1 MGPVGV
7 DELAVVDRPL
17 KVAPRRCH
25 GNLVQRQFAIHH
37 DGDLPALRLGQKEH
51 VARAVALVGDHVVA
65 FVEGREMSAF
75 QGRGLRHRIAFV
87 IMECAQ
93 NLVILSKETRPR
105 LAGAQTPGRLHFVP
119 AFALQL
125 NPSMS
130 RLLLPQR
137 DELKAFGGRP
147 CFSALLDVV
156 NSTGEAL
163 RLEARVGDAEAWQ
176 TLLPCVPLWIPRIC
190 SVRLVSNVDGRE
202 MLLQNSWAEG
212 GVLEVNETAS
222 RRCDT

>member
-1 MGPVGV
+1 
-7 DELAVVDRPL
+7 
-17 KVAPRRCH
+17 
-25 GNLVQRQFAIHH
+25 
-37 DGDLPALRLGQKEH
+37 
-51 VARAVALVGDHVVA
+51 
-65 FVEGREMSAF
+65 
-75 QGRGLRHRIAFV
+75 
-87 IMECAQ
+87 
-93 NLVILSKETRPR
+93 
-105 LAGAQTPGRLHFVP
+105 
-119 AFALQL
+119 
-125 NPSMS
+125 MS

-176 TLLPCVPLWIPRIC
+176 TLLPCVPPFSSWASTRRTPLWIPRIC

-222 RRCDT
+222 RRCDI